1 MSNLTDRLDADF
13 PAAWRPK
20 PDEKIVGTVVDV
32 EMFDRGEYQPYPIL
46 TLDTDSGPIAVHC
59 FHTVLKNELG
69 KKAPQPG
76 DRLGIKYLGKSDR
89 GYESYRVVM
98 ETSREAPVNWDQLG
112 AEAAAELGEAEP
124 PRVPPTRETYGPDE
138 APF

>member
-1 MSNLTDRLDADF
+1 MSDLTDRLDADY
-13 PAAWRPK
+13 PPAWRPK
-20 PDEKIVGTVVDV
+20 PDEKIVGTVLEV

-46 TLDTDSGPIAVHC
+46 TLDTGQGNVAVHC
-59 FHTVLKNELG
+59 FHTVLKNELA

-76 DRLGIKYLGKSDR
+76 DRLGIKYLGKSDK

-98 ETSREAPVNWDQLG
+98 ETSREAPVNWSKIG
-112 AEAAAELGEAEP
+112 ESAEAELSEADPLP
-124 PRVPPTRETYGPDE
+124 PVRENYGPDS